1 MPTITSF
8 VELFNNFLYADHL
21 VVGLLFAIFLFTMLI
36 FISLGGTRAR
46 TINEIEN
53 AKIAGSK
60 RLDELEVY
68 FMERIKT
75 LIQAG
80 VEENK
85 RTQLQSEKVY
95 TQSLVNSPALTAIRN
110 LDERQT
116 QVEEALTKIA
126 SVVEQIHNAAVDS
139 RNTIGKMQD
148 SIEKQGVYMYDKF
161 AELSEKDAA
170 ADKREQFMT
179 ALAKETNENFN
190 ALRQSLAAAADKINA
205 SVEQLKAS
213 TETQWTALH
222 DKLPADKETPSVLEI
237 INDLRTQIGM
247 LPQVGADL
255 RNLRNDVIEL
265 SRSLATRG
273 DGSSDAQQQ
282 LSDLLSHMLPAEQY
296 SLNEILPNGAHVSA
310 LVCFPAPSGA
320 IAIDA
325 SVSLKAYN
333 DSLQSHLS
341 ANERANKQRAF
352 GEEIIR
358 HVNHVA
364 DMLIAPPHTGDSA
377 LLFVPSEAAFSDIHA
392 HHREAVDL
400 AVSRRIWLVS
410 PTTLLA
416 VLNTAHTRAAMLEI
430 MREAENFG
438 NRLAEIGVNVASG
451 TPRDNDGTRL
461 LDKAGQTDPPAANPK
476 NQFMP

>member
-36 FISLGGTRAR
+36 FISLGGTRTR

-60 RLDELEVY
+60 RLDELEVH

-75 LIQAG
+75 LIRAG

-126 SVVEQIHNAAVDS
+126 SVVEQIHNVAVDS

-161 AELSEKDAA
+161 AALSEKDAA

-190 ALRQSLAAAADKINA
+190 ALRQALTAATDKINA

-222 DKLPADKETPSVLEI
+222 DKFAGRQGDPI
-237 INDLRTQIGM
+237 C
-247 LPQVGADL
+247 VG
-255 RNLRNDVIEL
+255 
-265 SRSLATRG
+265 
-273 DGSSDAQQQ
+273 
-282 LSDLLSHMLPAEQY
+282 
-296 SLNEILPNGAHVSA
+296 
-310 LVCFPAPSGA
+310 
-320 IAIDA
+320 
-325 SVSLKAYN
+325 
-333 DSLQSHLS
+333 
-341 ANERANKQRAF
+341 
-352 GEEIIR
+352 
-358 HVNHVA
+358 NH
-364 DMLIAPPHTGDSA
+364 
-377 LLFVPSEAAFSDIHA
+377 
-392 HHREAVDL
+392 
-400 AVSRRIWLVS
+400 
-410 PTTLLA
+410 
-416 VLNTAHTRAAMLEI
+416 
-430 MREAENFG
+430 
-438 NRLAEIGVNVASG
+438 
-451 TPRDNDGTRL
+451 
-461 LDKAGQTDPPAANPK
+461 K
-476 NQFMP
+476 